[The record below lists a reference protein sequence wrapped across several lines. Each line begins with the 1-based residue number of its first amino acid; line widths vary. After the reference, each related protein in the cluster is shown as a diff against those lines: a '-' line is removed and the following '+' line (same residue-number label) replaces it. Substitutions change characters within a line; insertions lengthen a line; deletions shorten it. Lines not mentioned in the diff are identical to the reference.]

1 MRPKGVMRKWY
12 LKTYL
17 KYGDFIDQ
25 ATAMATGAAQLNFG
39 PSHLMAMSVLMP
51 DARLIELFEEHVSAS
66 YSQIK
71 LLLDSNFQLAKSRD
85 LLLPRLMNGEV
96 AV

>member
-39 PSHLMAMSVLMP
+39 PSHLTAMLVLMP
-51 DARLIELFEEHVSAS
+51 DARLIDLFEEHVCAS

-71 LLLDSNFQLAKSRD
+71 LLLDSNFQLSKARD
-85 LLLPRLMNGEV
+85 ILLPRLMNGKV

>member
-1 MRPKGVMRKWY
+1 MKKWF
-12 LKTYL
+12 LKAYL

-39 PSHLMAMSVLMP
+39 PSHLNAMTVLVP
-51 DARLIELFEEHVSAS
+51 NRQLIELFEGHVSAS

-71 LLLDSNFQLAKSRD
+71 LLLDCNLKLTTARD
-85 LLLPRLMNGEV
+85 HLLPRLMNGEV
-96 AV
+96 VV